1 MTTWLRIKIIRN
13 IDCVDLRTSYSG
25 RPDQIRAT
33 GRNIGSPSGPWQ
45 FIELIY
51 CCSKWRRRQR
61 VRQRRRLVKR
71 FYRESRES
79 HIELMND
86 FLHFVQ
92 QSLKCWL
99 QEEIFILIRASLI
112 LHCFHPQCCHLV
124 TGVDKWSSTY
134 KTKLEMLTPGA
145 SSRDINSVTRWIVC
159 SFNIRPFT
167 KTKKSTYL

>member
-1 MTTWLRIKIIRN
+1 MQWLHVIVWRITYLHVYKMTMQKCGQCHIRSSFFLFAQN
-13 IDCVDLRTSYSG
+13 GDRKRQNVTTS
-25 RPDQIRAT
+25 Q
-33 GRNIGSPSGPWQ
+33 
-45 FIELIY
+45 
-51 CCSKWRRRQR
+51 RRRQR
-61 VRQRRRLVKR
+61 VRQRRRRRRLVKR

>member
-1 MTTWLRIKIIRN
+1 MQWLHVIVWRITYLTCLQNDNAEMWPMPYQKFFFSIR
-13 IDCVDLRTSYSG
+13 
-25 RPDQIRAT
+25 P
-33 GRNIGSPSGPWQ
+33 
-45 FIELIY
+45 
-51 CCSKWRRRQR
+51 KWRSQTSKRDNIATSTPTRTTTTTACQKILSRIAR
-61 VRQRRRLVKR
+61 VPYWVK
-71 FYRESRES
+71 
-79 HIELMND
+79 ND